1 MNKGL
6 KKGLKITGVTVA
18 VILVFMLVLPFMFKD
33 KVIIIVKK
41 EANEMLNAKLD
52 FESLDISLFSHF
64 PSASI
69 ELNGLT
75 LSGIDDFEND
85 TLVSAESIDVA
96 VNVMS
101 LFSDK
106 GFDVNY
112 VVLDKPSIK
121 AVKLADGRVNW
132 DIMKPD
138 TVDVEEEKTV
148 EVEGESSFRLKLKN
162 FKIADAT
169 IVYVDDSTN
178 MQFYTDK
185 LNLKLSGDMSADMTD
200 IDSKLSCKDI
210 YFAMGGISY
219 LKQAEA
225 GAKLTVSADLKNNKF
240 ILKENTLSLNAIVL
254 NLDGWVALLD
264 DGAMDMDL
272 KINTSE
278 INFKE
283 ILSLIPAIYQNNFDK
298 LRTTGNMSLTAFAKG
313 RMAGENMPQFGLTL
327 GVKDATLNY
336 EGMPASVDG
345 INIGASVSNPGGSLD
360 KTIID
365 LSEFRLS
372 MAGNPFKAALYAS
385 TPISD
390 LNFKA
395 TADGTVHLGKI
406 KDIYPLGD
414 SITLSGIVTAD
425 LQFAGRMSDIEKENY
440 QNIRGEGTLTVA
452 DMDLTMKGLP
462 AVAVKKAQA
471 SVSAKAMSLSQLDV
485 KVGKSD
491 IQAHG
496 SLSNYLAYVLKNETI
511 KGSLTVT
518 SLLLDLN
525 ELMGDS
531 EPSGEETVEA
541 DTTTL
546 SVIEVPKNI
555 DMTLS
560 ADFKKIL
567 FQKMELDNVTG
578 KLIVADGAVR
588 MTPLSLNAFGGAMV
602 ANGIYSTAESVVRP
616 MVNFDLDIQKA
627 SFEKTFEQLDM
638 IQKIVPIF
646 AKTGG
651 TYSVKVDLKSALD
664 SQMSP
669 DLSSLTADGVIQS
682 NDIQLQNIEVFS
694 QLATLLK
701 NDKLK
706 NIEAK
711 DLKISFTIKDGKVKT
726 SPFDMKLGNITMNL
740 SGVTGLDQTIDYR
753 AKINIP
759 GAGALSN
766 VSATIGGT
774 FSKPSIKLNTDEVN
788 VAAPAKKR
796 PWLAGAEVVAE
807 DLLFHVLTRY
817 LIKEDYAQISWSSI
831 KNNFKTGL
839 LWDNDKFE
847 TNLFSHPYQ
856 GNLYYSSARSNGLNF
871 WESAPYAL
879 LGSSIWEWFM
889 ETQPASINDIMST
902 TFGGMALGETTY
914 RLSSLVLNGQAR
926 GWERASH
933 ELVAAFLNP
942 VRAVNRLMT
951 GEAWR
956 IGPRYVDKE
965 ATIPFHFRFEA
976 GYRMLDN
983 IREGKNRS
991 IHVGCMDFSLIYNDP
1006 FEIEG
1011 NVPFEH
1017 FTARM
1022 LFNMFAHQPIIGDVN
1037 ICASI
1042 WGREHDY
1049 KNGNELFAGIFQNYS
1064 YYNSGRMDNESN
1076 EVPFRI
1082 SETVSYG
1089 PGVLY
1094 RMKLHENNTLALN
1107 GFVSGVA
1114 LGGALCDYYQ
1124 FHDRDYNMGS
1134 GYSIRLNGL
1143 FTLQRRFG
1151 IYLGFEN
1158 YHIFTWKGYE
1168 HKDYENMN
1176 PHYLD
1181 AQGAVGDARL
1191 QMMNLRG
1198 SFAISPKVGI
1208 SAETA
1213 WCRRKSHYKYFP
1225 DVLSDT
1231 FEFRLMFS
1239 YHI

>member
-18 VILVFMLVLPFMFKD
+18 VILVFMLVLPFVFKD
-33 KVIIIVKK
+33 KVITIVKK

-162 FKIADAT
+162 FKIVDAT

-518 SLLLDLN
+518 SSLLDLN

-531 EPSGEETVEA
+531 ETSGEETVEA

-588 MTPLSLNAFGGAMV
+588 MTPLSL

-682 NDIQLQNIEVFS
+682 YDIQLQNIEVFS

-774 FSKPSIKLNTDEVN
+774 FSKPSIKLNTDEVVKN
-788 VAAPAKKR
+788 AVTEVLGVDAEDIEAQKAAIRKQAEEAGNKLIATAKSESEKLISKASNPLAKVAAQAAGKK
-796 PWLAGAEVVAE
+796 LVEEAEKQAQKLKNEAE
-807 DLLFHVLTRY
+807 K
-817 LIKEDYAQISWSSI
+817 LIEKQY
-831 KNNFKTGL
+831 G
-839 LWDNDKFE
+839 
-847 TNLFSHPYQ
+847 
-856 GNLYYSSARSNGLNF
+856 
-871 WESAPYAL
+871 
-879 LGSSIWEWFM
+879 GSE
-889 ETQPASINDIMST
+889 
-902 TFGGMALGETTY
+902 
-914 RLSSLVLNGQAR
+914 
-926 GWERASH
+926 
-933 ELVAAFLNP
+933 
-942 VRAVNRLMT
+942 
-951 GEAWR
+951 
-956 IGPRYVDKE
+956 
-965 ATIPFHFRFEA
+965 
-976 GYRMLDN
+976 
-983 IREGKNRS
+983 
-991 IHVGCMDFSLIYNDP
+991 
-1006 FEIEG
+1006 
-1011 NVPFEH
+1011 
-1017 FTARM
+1017 
-1022 LFNMFAHQPIIGDVN
+1022 
-1037 ICASI
+1037 
-1042 WGREHDY
+1042 
-1049 KNGNELFAGIFQNYS
+1049 
-1064 YYNSGRMDNESN
+1064 
-1076 EVPFRI
+1076 
-1082 SETVSYG
+1082 
-1089 PGVLY
+1089 
-1094 RMKLHENNTLALN
+1094 
-1107 GFVSGVA
+1107 
-1114 LGGALCDYYQ
+1114 
-1124 FHDRDYNMGS
+1124 
-1134 GYSIRLNGL
+1134 
-1143 FTLQRRFG
+1143 
-1151 IYLGFEN
+1151 
-1158 YHIFTWKGYE
+1158 
-1168 HKDYENMN
+1168 
-1176 PHYLD
+1176 
-1181 AQGAVGDARL
+1181 
-1191 QMMNLRG
+1191 
-1198 SFAISPKVGI
+1198 
-1208 SAETA
+1208 
-1213 WCRRKSHYKYFP
+1213 
-1225 DVLSDT
+1225 
-1231 FEFRLMFS
+1231 
-1239 YHI
+1239 